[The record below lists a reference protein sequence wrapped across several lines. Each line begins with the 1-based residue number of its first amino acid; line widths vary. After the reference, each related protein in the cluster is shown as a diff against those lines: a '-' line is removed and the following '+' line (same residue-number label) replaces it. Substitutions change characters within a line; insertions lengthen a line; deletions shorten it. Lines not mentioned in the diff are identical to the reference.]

1 MGRLLFDIEGD
12 NYLDKLTKI
21 HCIVTED
28 VDTNEV
34 KRYRPHEIKKGLK
47 ALQDAQVLIGHN
59 ILDYDLRAIKKL
71 YPKWTYTGDTYDTLI
86 AAKIA
91 FPDIKNRDFRSK
103 RIRRILNLKPQDRTP
118 IEVKAL
124 QNIGKHSIEAYGLRM
139 GCLKGDFG
147 KEVGFETFSEDMLS
161 YCEQDVKV
169 NLKLYYRLIEEGIP
183 DDSLKTEQEAQ
194 RICLA
199 QTEKGFN
206 FNIDKAYKLEED
218 LLNRQTELTKLIC
231 KDLGG
236 DFLIRL
242 GVKVP
247 KRTTQY
253 KELLRGKYTTGAAYN
268 KIQWK
273 PFNPNSRYDLGQRLI
288 SKLGWKPKEFGSD
301 GKPTL
306 SEEILDKM
314 QYPVAK
320 HISEYLMID
329 KRLGSLSNGN
339 GAWIKLY
346 NEETKSIHGRVN
358 TLGAGT
364 SRCTHSKPNLAQIPA
379 VRAPWGKECRS
390 LFVPPKGMKIY
401 DVDLSGI
408 ELRMLA
414 HYLSPWDGGKY
425 GDIIING
432 DIHQANADAA
442 GIDSRDTMKTI
453 MYARLY
459 GSGMQ
464 NLADVSGLPVKVI
477 KEKMANLD
485 KNMPALKSLDDAVKN
500 TIRTKGYVT
509 ALDKRRIYCNSEHS
523 ALNYLL
529 QSAGAIVAKMWMNY
543 SVYEM
548 SKLGYELG
556 KDYYQ
561 VAFIHDQYDWVYDP
575 KQITHETLYKAS
587 QDALDRVQEDLKI
600 RIKLDCA
607 ACSGDDFSEV
617 H

>member
-1 MGRLLFDIEGD
+1 MRILFDIETD
-12 NYLDKLTKI
+12 NYLEHMTKI
-21 HCIVTED
+21 HCIAAIN
-28 VDTNEV
+28 VDTDEIWRFRPDEV
-34 KRYRPHEIKKGLK
+34 KKGLK
-47 ALQDAQVLIGHN
+47 FLQASKVLIAHN
-59 ILDYDLRAIKKL
+59 GIDFDMRAIKKI
-71 YPKWTYTGDTYDTLI
+71 YPKWTYTGEVYDTLI
-86 AAKIA
+86 AAKLA
-91 FPDIKNRDFRSK
+91 FPDIKNRDFKKLRSVMNKPVHQRTDIEKK
-103 RIRRILNLKPQDRTP
+103 RM
-118 IEVKAL
+118 AC
-124 QNIGKHSIEAYGLRM
+124 IGKHSLEAYGLRM
-139 GCLKGDFG
+139 GCHKGDFG
-147 KEVGFETFSEDMLS
+147 KEVGFETFSEDMME
-161 YCEQDVKV
+161 YCVQDVIV
-169 NLKLYYRLIEEGIP
+169 NAKLFHRLEQEDISQEA
-183 DDSLKTEQEAQ
+183 LKTEHESQ

-206 FNIDKAYKLEED
+206 FNIDKAHELEKQ
-218 LLNRQTELTKLIC
+218 LLERKDELTKLIC

-236 DFLIRL
+236 DFLVNM

-253 KELLRGKYTTGAAYN
+253 KELLRGKYTLGAAYTKL
-268 KIQWK
+268 KIK
-273 PFNPNSRYDLGQRLI
+273 PFNPNSRYDVGQRLI
-288 SKLGWKPKEFGSD
+288 SRFGWKPKDYGTD

-306 SEEILDKM
+306 SEEVLDKM
-314 QYPVAK
+314 KFPVAK

-329 KRLGSLSNGN
+329 KRLGMLSNGN
-339 GAWIKLY
+339 SAWIKLY

-364 SRCTHSKPNLAQIPA
+364 SRCTHSRPNLAQIPA
-379 VRAPWGKECRS
+379 VRAPWGKECRE
-390 LFVPPKGMKIY
+390 LFEPPKGMKLY

-414 HYLSPWDGGKY
+414 HYMTPWDNGKY
-425 GDIIING
+425 GDIIINA

-442 GIDSRDTMKTI
+442 GIDSRDTMKTL

-485 KNMPALKSLDDAVKN
+485 KNIPALKSLTDAVKH
-500 TIRTKGYVT
+500 TIKTKGYVT
-509 ALDKRRIYCNSEHS
+509 ALDKRRIYCSSEHAS
-523 ALNYLL
+523 LNYLL
-529 QSAGAIVAKMWMNY
+529 QSAGAIVAKMWMNF
-543 SVYEM
+543 SVEEM

-575 KQITHETLYKAS
+575 KQITHEVLYKAS

-600 RIKLDCA
+600 RMKLDCA
-607 ACSGDDFSEV
+607 ACSGDNFSEV